1 MGSVS
6 ETTEGVRIDVTSWY
20 APERSS
26 PVRNL
31 WFFVYSIR
39 IENTGRAPV
48 TLRRRHWIITNAE
61 GEVQEVEGEG
71 VVGEQPTLTPG
82 EVFEYTSACT
92 LSTPFGTMRGTYR
105 MERENLENFEAT
117 IPMFRL
123 AQPHAVN

>member
-26 PVRNL
+26 PIRNL

-39 IENTGRAPV
+39 IENAGRATV

-71 VVGEQPTLTPG
+71 VVGEQPTLAPG
-82 EVFEYTSACT
+82 EAFEYTSACT
-92 LSTPFGTMRGTYR
+92 LSTPFGTMRGTYQ
-105 MERENLENFEAT
+105 MERERGEAFHAIVPT
-117 IPMFRL
+117 FRL
-123 AQPHAVN
+123 TQPHAVN